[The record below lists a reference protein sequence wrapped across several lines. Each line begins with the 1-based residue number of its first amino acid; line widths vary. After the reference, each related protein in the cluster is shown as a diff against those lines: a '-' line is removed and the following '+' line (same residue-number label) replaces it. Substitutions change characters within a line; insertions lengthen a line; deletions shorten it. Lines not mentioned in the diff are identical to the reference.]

1 MTHVLIVDDSLVMRH
16 LIRSMLETEEY
27 PLDDASDG
35 VEALQALRA
44 SALPGI
50 VLLDYRMP
58 NLDGWGVLK
67 TVAAA
72 GPPLTDHQYIVIS
85 AEASTFPSAYI
96 ELLLSMSIRILPK
109 PFRRDVLVDAVPQAA
124 DRLNAPAAL
133 VCPAGDETPP

>member
-1 MTHVLIVDDSLVMRH
+1 MVHVLIVDDSLVMRQ

-27 PLDDASDG
+27 TLGDVSDG

-58 NLDGWGVLK
+58 NLDGWEVLK

-72 GPPLTDHQYIVIS
+72 GPPLSDHQFIVIS

-96 ELLLSMSIRILPK
+96 ELLLSMSIRIMPK
-109 PFRRDVLVDAVPQAA
+109 PFSRDALLDAVTQAA
-124 DRLNAPAAL
+124 DRLKAPAAL
-133 VCPAGDETPP
+133 VFPAGGEMEA